1 MKCFKSYYVHV
12 CVHTYS
18 NSIKTSFLTKEKKGG
33 ETEREREREERKK
46 REIKTMQ
53 NVGYVLL
60 TTWMYF
66 GPKADK
72 HSTILENTVKCSRK
86 C

>member
-1 MKCFKSYYVHV
+1 MNCFKNYYVHV

-18 NSIKTSFLTKEKKGG
+18 NSVKTSFLTKK
-33 ETEREREREERKK
+33 KK
-46 REIKTMQ
+46 RERRKKEEIKTIQ

-66 GPKADK
+66 GPQADK
-72 HSTILENTVKCSRK
+72 HSTILENTMKCSGK
-86 C
+86 CQAAA